1 MRKGWLSKLA
11 VGMTLLTFVFTT
23 SGCFGG
29 FNLTRKVHRF
39 NRDVSPDKWVQELV
53 FLGLVIVPVYSFAT
67 LIDAL
72 IVNSI
77 QFWTGRNPVTVG
89 KEPAVKV
96 VDRGDTTLVQTMAAT
111 PEAKTMTV
119 DEYHRGTLV
128 KTVVMRHEVGQP
140 SITTEVR
147 YPDGRVETHVT
158 TLETDGS
165 ALVGSVDTEGRAT
178 TRLVSAAEVQ
188 RLSDRAQALA
198 AAARATQVASAATAS
213 W

>member
-11 VGMTLLTFVFTT
+11 VSVTLVTFVLTT

-29 FNLTRKVHRF
+29 FNLTRKVYRF
-39 NRDVSPDKWVQELV
+39 NKDVSPDKWVRELV
-53 FLGLVIVPVYSFAT
+53 FLGLVVLPVYGFAS

-72 IVNSI
+72 IINSI
-77 QFWTGRNPVTVG
+77 EFWSGRNPVVVG
-89 KEPAVKV
+89 KEPTVKV
-96 VDRGDTTLVQTMAAT
+96 VEKGDTTLVQSMAAT
-111 PEAKTMTV
+111 AEAKTMTV
-119 DEYHRGTLV
+119 GEYHRGTLV
-128 KTVVMRHEVGQP
+128 RTVVMRHEVGQP
-140 SITTEVR
+140 SITTEIR

-158 TLETDGS
+158 TLQADGS
-165 ALVGSVDTEGRAT
+165 ALVGSVDAEGRAT

-198 AAARATQVASAATAS
+198 SAARATQIASAATGV